1 MADRKRRGGQD
12 QPSDENSQSIF
23 DLFEPAPEKDTDSF
37 GKIPVIRAEEEID
50 LSDGASQAEVKA
62 AADAEA
68 AGLQHWTAPP
78 TGQIPAV
85 LGSDE
90 KAGLWGNVEGPSWQG
105 DDTSWSGPDLSDV
118 FAETDSIDNSS
129 GSINEPEEDGAYR
142 TAKDSPR
149 VAAPRNNPTPRVA
162 PSRPGSQDPT
172 LAQDQPLDQFR
183 DQLRDQQGNPGRPTQ
198 PQATRPQPIQAPPG
212 SHQVRT
218 GNTPTPGRPD
228 AGNPKE
234 RTSPG
239 RTGPVPRSR
248 VTQRP
253 GSDNSTNELWSR
265 NSQKV
270 QPQPRQATPPP
281 PRQQTPNP
289 VNRTERPADS
299 RSSSGLHEGGPGRTD
314 GRQPTSRPGALE
326 GGRPSEARRAE
337 PRDQVRREPRTDQL
351 RPGPGDRQPV
361 GDQDFDQGD
370 YESDRTEQQNVDRR
384 PVANSERHDSGLDS
398 AQSGRDLPKAIAVG
412 VGLAVLVIG
421 AIILGPQAMLALA
434 SVVALLA
441 VLELFNAMRLA
452 GLRPATLLGAVG
464 TVAVPAAAFYRGDA
478 AFPLITGLAVVF
490 SALWYLV
497 GADFER
503 PVLNMSLTLKGILWI
518 GGLAGFAGLMLR
530 ETGGMELLAAT
541 VLITVASDTIAYIG
555 GKSFGSK
562 PLHQVSP
569 NKTWEGTLS
578 GFFAAVFVGLALG
591 LTEVGTIWDESILA
605 AVSLGVVVGVL
616 APIGDLAESLVKRD
630 LGVKDMGTLLPG
642 HGGVLDRIDGLLFAL
657 PGAYYLALVYSL
669 FA

>member
-1 MADRKRRGGQD
+1 MADRKRRGSQD
-12 QPSDENSQSIF
+12 QPAGDNSQSIF
-23 DLFEPAPEKDTDSF
+23 DLFEPAPEKDSDSF
-37 GKIPVIRAEEEID
+37 GKIPVIRGEQEID
-50 LSDGASQAEVKA
+50 LSDGATHAEVKA

-105 DDTSWSGPDLSDV
+105 GDTSWSGPDLSDV
-118 FAETDSIDNSS
+118 FAETESIDNSS
-129 GSINEPEEDGAYR
+129 GSVNEPEEDGAYR
-142 TAKDSPR
+142 TAKESTRRVSPPP
-149 VAAPRNNPTPRVA
+149 APTPE
-162 PSRPGSQDPT
+162 
-172 LAQDQPLDQFR
+172 
-183 DQLRDQQGNPGRPTQ
+183 GRPTARTSTPKPAGARDASRPAPQ
-198 PQATRPQPIQAPPG
+198 PRPVENPPNGRADLSQSRPTPTPPQPIK
-212 SHQVRT
+212 R
-218 GNTPTPGRPD
+218 
-228 AGNPKE
+228 
-234 RTSPG
+234 

-253 GSDNSTNELWSR
+253 GTDATTNELWSD
-265 NSQKV
+265 NGVKGS
-270 QPQPRQATPPP
+270 PP
-281 PRQQTPNP
+281 PRQPSPQGRQSTPP
-289 VNRTERPADS
+289 PRQPSPQARQPMPAPEKPS
-299 RSSSGLHEGGPGRTD
+299 PSP
-314 GRQPTSRPGALE
+314 RQPTPDPARSS
-326 GGRPSEARRAE
+326 GRPEQ
-337 PRDQVRREPRTDQL
+337 PRPERDSV
-351 RPGPGDRQPV
+351 
-361 GDQDFDQGD
+361 FD
-370 YESDRTEQQNVDRR
+370 DRTQRPNPNDERPPSGSVPVDPDHQVHQQQNPR
-384 PVANSERHDSGLDS
+384 PDQHASGLGSQD
-398 AQSGRDLPKAIAVG
+398 SGRDLPKAIAVG

-421 AIILGPQAMLALA
+421 ALILGPQAMLALV

-478 AFPLITGLAVVF
+478 AFPLIVGLAVVF

-530 ETGGMELLAAT
+530 ESGGIELLAAT
-541 VLITVASDTIAYIG
+541 VLITVASDTVAYIG

-562 PLHQVSP
+562 PLHHVSP

-591 LTEVGTIWDESILA
+591 LTEVGSIWDESILA
-605 AVSLGVVVGVL
+605 ALCLGVVVGVL

-642 HGGVLDRIDGLLFAL
+642 HGGVLDRVDGLLFAL
-657 PGAYYLALVYSL
+657 PGAYYLALVFSL
-669 FA
+669 FS